1 MQKENYACFG
11 CIKDAN
17 NMYYYYY
24 FFKINKYS
32 HNGKILYVKNFR
44 LLVKLSFLFK
54 LDIVHI
60 LYSHY
65 EDGELGRQYAKFYA
79 KIKKNLMVLN
89 VIYLFFIFILG

>member
-1 MQKENYACFG
+1 MHALGALKMQIICIIIIIFLNKQILPQWENTVRQKFQ
-11 CIKDAN
+11 IIS
-17 NMYYYYY
+17 
-24 FFKINKYS
+24 KI
-32 HNGKILYVKNFR
+32 II
-44 LLVKLSFLFK
+44 LFK